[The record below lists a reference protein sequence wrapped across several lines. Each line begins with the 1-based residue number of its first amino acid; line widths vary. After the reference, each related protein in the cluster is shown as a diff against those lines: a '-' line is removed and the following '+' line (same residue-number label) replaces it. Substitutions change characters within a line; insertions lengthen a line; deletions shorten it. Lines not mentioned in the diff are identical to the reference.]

1 MSVNVTI
8 SNTSEGVS
16 VSDTYDCET
25 IDAGDNE
32 SFDFYVRHDAQ
43 VNPLTDCCFY
53 ISRFVGDVYNGDDPD
68 DDISEI
74 LGWGDSS
81 DGLAISFD
89 DGANYTYFSNTVG
102 YDGDTAIELDGVDT
116 AGELAVDEEAH
127 IKLKFEI
134 PDTVS
139 RGAGIRNYSLVF
151 AYSATS

>member
-1 MSVNVTI
+1 
-8 SNTSEGVS
+8 
-16 VSDTYDCET
+16 
-25 IDAGDNE
+25 
-32 SFDFYVRHDAQ
+32 

-89 DGANYTYFSNTVG
+89 AGANYTYFSNAVG